1 MVGVQELT
9 PALGNAGACRA
20 MGVWR
25 GAPARHAERAHR
37 LAFVGPPPLS
47 KPMRPVSPLA
57 LSEAERT
64 QVLETLCSER
74 FADMAPA
81 AVYATLLDEGT
92 YLASVRT
99 MYRVLT
105 ANASSIERRNQ
116 RNHPLYAKPELLA
129 LGPNQVWSWD
139 SVP

>member
-1 MVGVQELT
+1 
-9 PALGNAGACRA
+9 
-20 MGVWR
+20 
-25 GAPARHAERAHR
+25 
-37 LAFVGPPPLS
+37 
-47 KPMRPVSPLA
+47 
-57 LSEAERT
+57 
-64 QVLETLCSER
+64 
-74 FADMAPA
+74 
-81 AVYATLLDEGT
+81 
-92 YLASVRT
+92 